1 MKKLIFTS
9 AFIFLFAGMA
19 FSQSIKKGNLLGI
32 HVVDEMTLKQG
43 VSSEQAEN
51 FFYNTYIPALQKN
64 FSKIDII
71 PMKGIRGEHG
81 DKMGLII
88 VMKSEKDRSIY
99 WNEEGSLNETG
110 QSQLAKMQPVI
121 DEMTNLMTS
130 TDVYTD
136 WLVK

>member
-1 MKKLIFTS
+1 MKKSILTS
-9 AFIFLFAGMA
+9 ALLFLFTGIV

-32 HVVDEMTLKQG
+32 HVLDETTLKPG
-43 VSSEQAEN
+43 VTNEQLEN
-51 FFYNTYIPALQKN
+51 FFYETYIPALQKH
-64 FSKIDII
+64 FSKVNII

-81 DKMGLII
+81 DKIGLII

-99 WNEEGSLNETG
+99 WSEEGTFNETG
-110 QSQLAKMQPVI
+110 QAALAKIKPVL
-121 DEMTNLMTS
+121 DEMNTLMTS